1 MFNVFKLFGLGG
13 KKRQQNL
20 LILTEDGRIV
30 LESVPVIKGYAAN
43 HKTHE
48 AWGLHSD
55 GMVPER
61 GTSKIV
67 QVVCER
73 AVAPIAIRG
82 QGKNGLCK
90 LGQTVSAIAEE
101 SADEALAQVHKKS
114 FRNKLADTLR
124 LVVLIFA
131 ITVVVVLVFSLITT
145 GKLQI
150 PWFSF

>member
-13 KKRQQNL
+13 KKRQQSC
-20 LILTEDGRIV
+20 LILTEDDRVV
-30 LESVPVIKGYAAN
+30 LEPLPVIKGYAVN

-61 GTSKIV
+61 GTGKIV
-67 QVVCER
+67 LVVSER
-73 AVAPIAIRG
+73 AVAPVAIRG

-90 LGQTVSAIAEE
+90 LGQSVSAIASE

-124 LVVLIFA
+124 LVVIIFA
-131 ITVVVVLVFSLITT
+131 VTVVVIVVFSLITT